1 MKIEK
6 DYEEFLALLNKHKVR
21 YCVIGSF
28 ALAVHAKP
36 RYTKDM
42 DILIDPT
49 RNNVKVVLQVLE
61 DFGFDSPD
69 LTEDDFLDPEQVI
82 QIGYEPVRID
92 ILTSI
97 AGCSFGDAWESR
109 ITARYGSVDAF
120 FIGKQALIRSKRASG
135 RKQDLADL
143 ELLEDTN

>member
-6 DYEEFLALLNKHKVR
+6 DYEEFLALLHKHRVR

-49 RNNVKVVLQVLE
+49 RTNAKAVLQVLK
-61 DFGFDSPD
+61 DFGFDSPE
-69 LTEDDFLDPEQVI
+69 LTEDDFLDPEQII

-97 AGCSFGDAWESR
+97 AGCSFSDAWESR
-109 ITARYGSVDAF
+109 ITARYGSIDAF

-143 ELLEDTN
+143 ELLEDSD

>member
-1 MKIEK
+1 
-6 DYEEFLALLNKHKVR
+6 
-21 YCVIGSF
+21 
-28 ALAVHAKP
+28 
-36 RYTKDM
+36 M

-49 RNNVKVVLQVLE
+49 RNNARAILQVLK

-69 LTEDDFLDPEQVI
+69 LTEKDFLGPEQVI

-92 ILTSI
+92 ILNSMT
-97 AGCSFGDAWESR
+97 GCSFSNAWESR
-109 ITARYGSVDAF
+109 ITVRYGSVDAF

-143 ELLEDTN
+143 ELLESTD